1 MMRQVAQAFAL
12 VLLVLI
18 GLKVAASL
26 VTVSIGPI
34 ATLLGIILVGMWVLD
49 RRNHR

>member
-1 MMRQVAQAFAL
+1 MRKVAEAFAL

-34 ATLLGIILVGMWVLD
+34 ATSLGIILIGMWLFD
-49 RRNHR
+49 RTGHR